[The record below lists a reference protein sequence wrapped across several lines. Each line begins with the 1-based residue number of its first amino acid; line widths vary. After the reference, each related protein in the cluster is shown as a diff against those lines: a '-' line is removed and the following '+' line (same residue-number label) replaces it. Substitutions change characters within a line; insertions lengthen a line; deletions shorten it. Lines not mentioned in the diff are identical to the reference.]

1 MISQTGS
8 PRRLSTVNMI
18 SVCALVCVFKGVA
31 SATVSPTQASG
42 QFAACGAA
50 QTATLKSAFA
60 LIQSEVCSDLDLI
73 VTGVQSGNNIGPD
86 IVTLY
91 NDLQTQ
97 LSLTPLC
104 AASLMGV
111 FAQEV
116 INHEVSAA
124 SCPAE
129 N

>member
-1 MISQTGS
+1 MTLQTGS
-8 PRRLSTVNMI
+8 PRRLSTVLVL

-31 SATVSPTQASG
+31 SAQTNG
-42 QFAACGAA
+42 QFSACGGV
-50 QTATLKSAFA
+50 QTATLKSAFR
-60 LIQSEVCSDLDLI
+60 LIQSEVCNELNLI
-73 VTGVQSGNNIGPD
+73 VTGVHSGNNIGPD

-104 AASLMGV
+104 AASLMAV

-124 SCPAE
+124 ACPAE